1 MWRPELFEAW
11 ESCNWDS
18 AMVVIVGFDPQLVC
32 LMYCCLFGRLLF
44 SMAETHNRGSSEKPS
59 AYSME
64 TGGDPRPCSGRAPL
78 THSHVSS
85 DATQGGRAAA
95 RQLLTES
102 VSCVKARR
110 LTVTNNVIAVQAIHL

>member
-1 MWRPELFEAW
+1 
-11 ESCNWDS
+11 
-18 AMVVIVGFDPQLVC
+18 MVVIVGFDPQL
-32 LMYCCLFGRLLF
+32 GRLLF
-44 SMAETHNRGSSEKPS
+44 SMAETHNRGSSEKPP

-64 TGGDPRPCSGRAPL
+64 TGVDPRSPVQRPCSVD
-78 THSHVSS
+78 TQSEHSHVSS